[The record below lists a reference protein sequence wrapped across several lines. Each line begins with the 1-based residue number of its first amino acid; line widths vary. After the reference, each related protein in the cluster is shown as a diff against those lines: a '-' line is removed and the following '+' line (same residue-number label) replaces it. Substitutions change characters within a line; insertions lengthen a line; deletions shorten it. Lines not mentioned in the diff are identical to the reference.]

1 MQNRDSVMLGS
12 YHTNDYLPW
21 YNNYRGRYQSYDTNS
36 IRKRVCVGSSGIVR
50 GNRKKANAWSYSA
63 WQRDYLNGGLTTY
76 RKSDGYKA
84 QKNGYFNLTKDDFD
98 PCASYSYPPNLY
110 NSALSKLNEKVRGTL
125 DLSIDLA
132 QAGQT
137 ARMFGATDKLLLL
150 AKLRLGGLS
159 SVKAISSAWL
169 EYRYG
174 WSPLLSDIYGS
185 LDESIRVVINNIE
198 RVKAR
203 SSEGIGDKRNVSA
216 PSSVGIFVGDV
227 RHSGKY
233 VCEIGVRFRTSGHNL
248 NRWASLNPVSIAW
261 ELTPYS
267 FVVDWFLDIGGYI
280 RNLETSLLYGNS
292 FVDGYVTQGTFCDS
306 VFTGFIKS
314 AENNGT
320 ASCSLK
326 YRNLNRTL
334 LQSYPSPRMP
344 SFKAELGSGRL
355 LNAAAL
361 LGVLFKR

>member
-1 MQNRDSVMLGS
+1 MQSRDSVMPGV
-12 YHTNDYLPW
+12 YHTDEYLPW
-21 YNNYRGRYQSYDTNS
+21 YNNYKGLYQSYDTAS
-36 IRKRVCVGSSGIVR
+36 IKSRELVSSSGIVR

-63 WQRDYLNGGLTTY
+63 YHRDYLNGSITVN

-84 QKNGYFNLTKDDFD
+84 QKVGFFNTSKTDVD
-98 PCASYSYPPNLY
+98 PCSQWPAASDLY

-125 DLSIDLA
+125 DLSVGLA

-203 SSEGIGDKRNVSA
+203 SSEGLAPQSQVNA
-216 PSSVGIFVGDV
+216 PSSVGTFTGTVS
-227 RHSGKY
+227 HSGKH
-233 VCEIGVRFRTSGHNL
+233 VCEIGIRFRTNGHDID
-248 NRWASLNPVSIAW
+248 RWASLNPVSIAW

-280 RNLETSLLYGNS
+280 RNLETSLLYSNS
-292 FVDGYVTQGTFCDS
+292 FVDGYVTRGTFTDS
-306 VFTGFIKS
+306 KFIGFIKNADS
-314 AENNGT
+314 QGYAQ
-320 ASCSLK
+320 SSLR
-326 YRNLNRTL
+326 YRYLNRTL
-334 LQSYPSPRMP
+334 LTSYPSPRLP
-344 SFKAELGSGRL
+344 SFKADLGSGRL

-361 LGVLFKR
+361 LGALFKR